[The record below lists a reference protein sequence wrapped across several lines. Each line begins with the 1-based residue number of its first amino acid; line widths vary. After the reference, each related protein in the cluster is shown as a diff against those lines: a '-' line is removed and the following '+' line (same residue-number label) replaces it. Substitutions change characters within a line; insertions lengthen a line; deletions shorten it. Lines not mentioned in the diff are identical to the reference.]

1 MYNLPNTST
10 LRLVQISDT
19 HLHGPE
25 QGQLLGINTLFSMQC
40 VLDTVRQE
48 RAHIDTFLVSGD
60 LSQDGTAG
68 SYQHLQQAL
77 STFACPAFWLNG
89 NHDKAEV
96 MQQVAAESAVL
107 QQVVRSTHWQLV
119 LLNSQ
124 VAGAV
129 FGYLNAEQ
137 LQLLEDTLAERPDLH
152 TLVCLH
158 HHPLPMGSAW
168 MDKIGLQNADAL
180 AAVIKRHRHVRAV
193 LWGHV
198 HQESDRTIDGVRYL
212 SSPSTCVQFLPGSTD
227 FALDLQAPGYRWLD
241 LHADGSIDTGVS
253 RVQGIVFNVDMASQG
268 Y

>member
-1 MYNLPNTST
+1 MYNLDNTSP

-25 QGQLLGINTLFSMQC
+25 QGQLLGINTLYSMQC
-40 VLDTVRQE
+40 VLDIVRQE
-48 RAHIDTFLVSGD
+48 RAHIDTLLVTGD
-60 LSQDGTAG
+60 LSQDGTVR

-77 STFACPAFWLNG
+77 AGFACPAFWLNG
-89 NHDKAEV
+89 NHDNAEV
-96 MQQVAAESAVL
+96 MQHVAANTPAL
-107 QQVVRSTHWQLV
+107 LQVVRATHWQLV

-129 FGYLNAEQ
+129 FGYLQAEQ

-180 AAVIKRHRHVRAV
+180 AAVIKRHSHVRAV

-198 HQESDRTIDGVRYL
+198 HQESERTVDGVRYL
-212 SSPSTCVQFLPGSTD
+212 SSPSTCVQFLPGSAD
-227 FALDLQAPGYRWLD
+227 FALDQQAPGYRWLD
-241 LHADGSIDTGVS
+241 LHADGRIDTGVS
-253 RVQGIVFNVDMASQG
+253 RVQGIVFNVDLASQG